1 MRPATQFLKTKSHKC
16 FFSYPY
22 NMTTFQTGYL
32 GIGPSKISGGFHL
45 RYPISNPI
53 NVSRIEATL
62 VGHEMLSNFAQDD
75 LKNTK
80 NTFYSQTQ
88 CIYQSIT
95 PTNSSSR
102 VSFTPITSIDLS
114 FEFHLD
120 DDIPPSYSS
129 SSPNSI
135 FNDDMIK
142 YKVKITIFRQRNF
155 LKLQGKNKNISIACQ
170 IDRYSLPSVLKSPN
184 QASLHRS
191 ETNKQNSNPLLDAI
205 IYKATLT
212 SKYIDMNSI
221 MVLPLTLILP
231 NPKMKI
237 KEIDVVIKERQ
248 RFKNSDKEIIYFKAS
263 NKILE
268 YKLSG
273 DCIELVDES
282 INEYFVEMK
291 MDVPCFESVCR
302 FQAHEGVRPLKYF
315 KVKHILKIKVKF
327 ENGDQLVLE
336 EFVWLQRSLSERK
349 IFKGRERGYIN

>member
-1 MRPATQFLKTKSHKC
+1 MRPATQFIRTKSHKC

-45 RYPISNPI
+45 RYPASNPI
-53 NVSRIEATL
+53 NVARIEATL
-62 VGHEMLSNFAQDD
+62 VGQECLSNIAQDD

-95 PTNSSSR
+95 PSTGSR
-102 VSFTPITSIDLS
+102 VSLTPITSLDLS

-129 SSPNSI
+129 VSQDSVL
-135 FNDDMIK
+135 DHEMIR
-142 YKVKITIFRQRNF
+142 YKVKITIFRKRNY
-155 LKLQGKNKNISIACQ
+155 LKLQGKNKKISIECQ
-170 IDRYSLPSVLKSPN
+170 IERYSLPSVLKSTS
-184 QASLHRS
+184 QVSLHRS
-191 ETNKQNSNPLLDAI
+191 ETNKQISNPLLDAI
-205 IYKATLT
+205 RYKATL
-212 SKYIDMNSI
+212 SSQYIDMNSI
-221 MVLPLTLILP
+221 MVIPLTLILP
-231 NPKMKI
+231 NPLMKI

-248 RFKNSDKEIIYFKAS
+248 RFKNSDKDTIYFKAS

-273 DCIELVDES
+273 DCIELVDEN
-282 INEYFVEMK
+282 INEYFAEMK
-291 MDVPCFESVCR
+291 MDVPRFESVCR

-315 KVKHILKIKVKF
+315 KVKHILKIKIKF
-327 ENGDQLVLE
+327 ANGDQFVLE